1 MRTDAAVGQPQS
13 INTIGRARLKRH
25 PYELHRVITILG
37 MNPRMEVCHPQSGRC
52 TRKGPH
58 CTHLVIEINL
68 IGLRLRDPPETDFAS
83 AQRQPQLLV
92 TLLEQIESANQLV
105 IFPREAGPADVPC
118 ALCAQ
123 RTESAAK
130 PLLLIAARNIEPQ
143 PAGHFIG

>member
-13 INTIGRARLKRH
+13 IDTIGRTRLERH
-25 PYELHRVITILG
+25 PDELHGVITILR

-52 TRKGPH
+52 ARKGPH

-68 IGLRLRDPPETDFAS
+68 IGLRLRDPPEADFAS

-92 TLLEQIESANQLV
+92 TLLEQIEPANQLV
-105 IFPREAGPADVPC
+105 IFPREAGPTDVPC
-118 ALCAQ
+118 ALGAN
-123 RTESAAK
+123 RTESGTK
-130 PLLLIAARNIEPQ
+130 PLLLIAARNIEPE